1 MIIFAAAMAKYI
13 LYILLGLF
21 LIAKFASVP
30 NEQKEYK
37 SSDAIGLQYTDN
49 RDCLSKAETGHFK
62 KELSNREYGC
72 YKAERANTVP
82 PFSMRSSSC
91 SKNLRTDYFFI
102 PVNLIKSLKLFLS
115 EEKTSS
121 LTSCIHPLLFSY
133 RYYVYTLRRIL
144 I

>member
-1 MIIFAAAMAKYI
+1 MIIFAATMAKYI
-13 LYILLGLF
+13 LYMLLGLF

-30 NEQKEYK
+30 NKQKECK
-37 SSDAIGLQYTDN
+37 SPDAISLHYTDN
-49 RDCLSKAETGHFK
+49 RDCLSTAETGHFK
-62 KELSNREYGC
+62 KELSNREHGC

-91 SKNLRTDYFFI
+91 SKNLRTDYSFI
-102 PVNLIKSLKLFLS
+102 PVNLVKSLKLLLS
-115 EEKTSS
+115 EEKIPS